1 MADDLQQHSLCLLF
15 AVCVRVHC
23 AVLGEQ
29 PCCRHLFWC
38 GWVAGCVSSC
48 YGGHSVE
55 ETPGSIPNPEAK
67 LDRADGTALGR
78 VWESRSP
85 PDIFTGSGGVLE
97 PLRGVRLLHSL
108 FSCPEP
114 MPTLTRVLAPPGHG
128 QKHLR
133 RLAQRRGAVMG
144 ADRPVSSASAMRDS
158 SVLRYVHRCTEPKGY
173 VSPTTDD
180 PLGTSRSGELSTGA
194 RGGGFAVSRTM
205 LRTCRAYDRPPS
217 TDLQGGRPDGSLRCQ
232 APRESPSVVATS
244 RWLSRAH

>member
-29 PCCRHLFWC
+29 SRCRHRFRC

-97 PLRGVRLLHSL
+97 PLFGCSPPPLPFFMPGSRASAFVPGSRASAREQFRGRGRAAVMRSRGVH
-108 FSCPEP
+108 EP
-114 MPTLTRVLAPPGHG
+114 GGAHEFPGREPASRCHELKRTEAPASH
-128 QKHLR
+128 R
-133 RLAQRRGAVMG
+133 SARTA
-144 ADRPVSSASAMRDS
+144 ADRSFAGR
-158 SVLRYVHRCTEPKGY
+158 RRTHRRHPG
-173 VSPTTDD
+173 
-180 PLGTSRSGELSTGA
+180 STARARRHGA
-194 RGGGFAVSRTM
+194 R
-205 LRTCRAYDRPPS
+205 
-217 TDLQGGRPDGSLRCQ
+217 
-232 APRESPSVVATS
+232 
-244 RWLSRAH
+244 